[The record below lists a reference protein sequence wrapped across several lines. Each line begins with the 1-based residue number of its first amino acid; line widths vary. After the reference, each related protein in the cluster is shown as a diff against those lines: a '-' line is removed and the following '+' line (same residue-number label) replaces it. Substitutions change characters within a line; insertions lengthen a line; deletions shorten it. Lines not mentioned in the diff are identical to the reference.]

1 MDFKRVVDFVLGFAL
16 AFGFSFSFTISTSV
30 KESKSPGAAAPLLR
44 EVSALLAP
52 LCRKFDKRKH
62 FNPGLYYLE

>member
-16 AFGFSFSFTISTSV
+16 AFGFSFTFTSSTSV
-30 KESKSPGAAAPLLR
+30 KESKSPGAAAPLLS

-52 LCRKFDKRKH
+52 LSRKFDK
-62 FNPGLYYLE
+62 